1 VVEDSTPRWSLV
13 PGLVPRQWLTAGE
26 MYRLPIPFRR
36 LPFFYDLAVARF
48 PVPGHGRAMPVHRPR
63 YRDRDRGRAVTGE
76 AFDAVVEDL
85 VATLDRLRV
94 PEKEKSDLLGIL
106 GPMKKAVVGI

>member
-36 LPFFYDLAVARF
+36 LPLFLTWPLLAAKEQRQYEF
-48 PVPGHGRAMPVHRPR
+48 
-63 YRDRDRGRAVTGE
+63 E
-76 AFDAVVEDL
+76 ANDEESK
-85 VATLDRLRV
+85 T
-94 PEKEKSDLLGIL
+94 ETE
-106 GPMKKAVVGI
+106 